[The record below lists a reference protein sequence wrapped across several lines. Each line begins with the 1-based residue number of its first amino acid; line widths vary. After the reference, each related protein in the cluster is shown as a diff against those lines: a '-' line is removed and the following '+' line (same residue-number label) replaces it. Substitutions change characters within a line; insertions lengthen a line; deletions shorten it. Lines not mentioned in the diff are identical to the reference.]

1 MKLTKKRTLK
11 RTLNHTL
18 NHFKLLS
25 VLCLSLLIT
34 GSLLSGC
41 GQRNAAPDPEFVQ
54 VFNPMMEVSSVKEME
69 EYLDFSI
76 PVLDKEVDR
85 YIVLVI
91 DGYPTM
97 GRIYYTDGGVFSIQ
111 YGTGDI
117 SGIYGGSL
125 EKTEPVNG
133 VKVSYYTYEATR
145 YALWETNG
153 FTYSLTG
160 GIALEEEVAALIP

>member
-1 MKLTKKRTLK
+1 MKLTVKH
-11 RTLNHTL
+11 TLNHTSKHI
-18 NHFKLLS
+18 NILS
-25 VLCLSLLIT
+25 VLCLSLLIA

-133 VKVSYYTYEATR
+133 IKVSYYTYETTR

-160 GIALEEEVAALIP
+160 GIALEKEVAALIP

>member
-1 MKLTKKRTLK
+1 MKLTKK

-18 NHFKLLS
+18 NHFNLLS
-25 VLCLSLLIT
+25 VLCLSLLIV

-117 SGIYGGSL
+117 SGIYGGTL

-133 VKVSYYTYEATR
+133 VNVSYYTYEAIR
-145 YALWETNG
+145 YALWETGG

-160 GIALEEEVAALIP
+160 GVELDAEVTSLIP

>member
-1 MKLTKKRTLK
+1 MKLTKK

-18 NHFKLLS
+18 NHINLLS
-25 VLCLSLLIT
+25 VLCLSLLIA

-41 GQRNAAPDPEFVQ
+41 GQRNTAPDPEFVQ
-54 VFNPMMEVSSVKEME
+54 VFNPMMAVSSVKEME

-76 PVLDKEVDR
+76 PVLDKDVDR

-133 VKVSYYTYEATR
+133 VKVSYYTYETTR

>member
-1 MKLTKKRTLK
+1 MKLTKKRTLN
-11 RTLNHTL
+11 RTLNHF
-18 NHFKLLS
+18 NLLS
-25 VLCLSLLIT
+25 VLCLSLLIV

-69 EYLDFSI
+69 EYLDFSV
-76 PVLDKEVDR
+76 PALDKEADR

-97 GRIYYTDGGVFSIQ
+97 GRIYYADEGVFSIQ

-117 SGIYGGSL
+117 SGIYGGTL
-125 EKTEPVNG
+125 EDTQPIKGVN
-133 VKVSYYTYEATR
+133 VSYYTYETTR
-145 YALWETNG
+145 YALWETGG

-160 GIALEEEVAALIP
+160 GVTLEEEVTTLIP

>member
-1 MKLTKKRTLK
+1 MK
-11 RTLNHTL
+11 HTL
-18 NHFKLLS
+18 HSIKILS
-25 VLCLSLLIT
+25 ALCLTLLIA

-54 VFNPMMEVSSVKEME
+54 VVNPMMAVSSVKEME

-76 PVLDKEVDR
+76 PVLDKEVDS

-97 GRIYYTDGGVFSIQ
+97 GRVYYTDKSLFSIQ

-117 SGIYGGSL
+117 SGIYGGHL

-133 VKVSYYTYEATR
+133 VKVSYYTYETTR